1 MPPIIIRCHDLH
13 DSLALTKSK
22 YVNVMQFLIQ
32 NNLIFSS
39 FLNDDTKLVYECLL

>member
-32 NNLIFSS
+32 NSLILSS
-39 FLNDDTKLVYECLL
+39 FLNDDTKLIMNVLL